1 MCQIHI
7 LVLAQLK
14 IEKIHFCYT
23 MYSEYCESD
32 SCATTGC
39 SAIGVPVHSFWTSR
53 KESSLL
59 GNDCSTVTDNRNLEK
74 DVPDKC
80 QRTYLKRG
88 ILYVTVTSCEQ
99 QFLSINIT
107 MLLFQQ
113 I

>member
-14 IEKIHFCYT
+14 IEKMNFCYT

-39 SAIGVPVHSFWTSR
+39 SEIGVPVHSLQTSR

-59 GNDCSTVTDNRNLEK
+59 KNDCSTVTVNRNLEMA
-74 DVPDKC
+74 VPDSC
-80 QRTYLKRG
+80 QHTYLKRG
-88 ILYVTVTSCEQ
+88 ILCVTVTSFEQ

-107 MLLFQQ
+107 MLLFQ
-113 I
+113 

>member
-14 IEKIHFCYT
+14 IEKMHFCYT
-23 MYSEYCESD
+23 MYSEYCKSD

-39 SAIGVPVHSFWTSR
+39 SEIGVPVHSLQTSR
-53 KESSLL
+53 KDSSHLK
-59 GNDCSTVTDNRNLEK
+59 NDCSTVTDNRNLE
-74 DVPDKC
+74 VALPDPC

-88 ILYVTVTSCEQ
+88 ILYVNMTSCEQ
-99 QFLSINIT
+99 QFLSINII
-107 MLLFQQ
+107 MLLLQQ

>member
-7 LVLAQLK
+7 IVLAQLR
-14 IEKIHFCYT
+14 IENMHCCCT

-32 SCATTGC
+32 SCAITGC
-39 SAIGVPVHSFWTSR
+39 SEIGVPVHSLQTSR

-59 GNDCSTVTDNRNLEK
+59 KNDCSTVTDNRNLEK
-74 DVPDKC
+74 VVPDPH
-80 QRTYLKRG
+80 RHTYLKRG
-88 ILYVTVTSCEQ
+88 ILYVTMTRCEQ

-107 MLLFQQ
+107 VLLFQR